1 MPSYEE
7 VTQRAGSLRAMT
19 GLTAQEFTALLPP
32 FEHALAAYMQDRTID
47 GQPRTSRRY
56 TPYDNSPLPT
66 MADKLLFILTY
77 LKQNPIQ
84 EIQGQLFGMSQSNAN
99 KWIHLLHA
107 VLNHAL
113 AHQELLPAR
122 TADDLAVWLAAERT
136 KVVPTPP
143 LFGMMALSGQSTA
156 RPIQRN
162 SKNTTVARK
171 SATRSKTSL

>member
-1 MPSYEE
+1 MPNYEE

-19 GLTAQEFTALLPP
+19 GLTEPEFTALLPP
-32 FEHALAAYMQDRTID
+32 FEQALAAYLQDRTID
-47 GQPRTSRRY
+47 GHPRTSRRY
-56 TPYDNSPLPT
+56 SAYDNCPLPT

-84 EIQGQLFGMSQSNAN
+84 EVQGQLFGMSQSNAN

-136 KVVPTPP
+136 KGVPTPP

-156 RPIQRN
+156 RLIQRN
-162 SKNTTVARK
+162 SKKTTVASK
-171 SATRSKTSL
+171 SVTRSKTSS